1 MTREQLL
8 RIYLEDDIFT
18 ENEYLKPGEF
28 SEFDW
33 GVRHKEPI
41 IETLKIL
48 IKGAIDSEGENT
60 TVRRANQFLDNK
72 L

>member
-8 RIYLEDDIFT
+8 RIYLEDEIFI
-18 ENEYLKPGEF
+18 ENDYLKPGEF
-28 SEFDW
+28 NDFEWKDDQ
-33 GVRHKEPI
+33 KIPI
-41 IETLKIL
+41 IDTLKIL
-48 IKGAIDSEGENT
+48 IKGAIEGEGENT

>member
-8 RIYLEDDIFT
+8 RIYLEDEIFT
-18 ENEYLKPGEF
+18 ENEYLNTDEF
-28 SEFDW
+28 KEFEWNDA
-33 GVRHKEPI
+33 RKEPI

-48 IKGAIDSEGENT
+48 IKGAIEGEGENT

>member
-8 RIYLEDDIFT
+8 RIYLEDEIFT

-28 SEFDW
+28 KDFEWKDDQ
-33 GVRHKEPI
+33 KILI
-41 IETLKIL
+41 IDTLKVL
-48 IKGAIDSEGENT
+48 IKGAIEGEGENT

>member
-8 RIYLEDDIFT
+8 RIYLEDEIFN

-28 SEFDW
+28 KEFEWKDDQ
-33 GVRHKEPI
+33 KIPI
-41 IETLKIL
+41 IDTLKVL
-48 IKGAIDSEGENT
+48 IEGAIEREGENT
-60 TVRRANQFLDNK
+60 TVKKANQFLDNR